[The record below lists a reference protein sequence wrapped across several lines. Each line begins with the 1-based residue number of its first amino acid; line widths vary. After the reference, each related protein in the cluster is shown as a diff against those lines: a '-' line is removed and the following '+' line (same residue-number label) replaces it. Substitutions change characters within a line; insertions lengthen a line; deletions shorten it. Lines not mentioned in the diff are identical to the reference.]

1 MQSSGDSAR
10 LPEEARGVRQSAIVV
25 AVKELLSVL
34 FVMFSAAQSRERRWR
49 ASRGFFGLTICLRSD
64 ADYGEGCQHPARTV
78 DLCLLC
84 EGPMSMALGP
94 RTGS

>member
-10 LPEEARGVRQSAIVV
+10 LPEEARGVRQSVIVV

-49 ASRGFFGLTICLRSD
+49 ASRGFFFVQPFAFDPRLTTEKAVSILHEPWTSVSFVKDRCR
-64 ADYGEGCQHPARTV
+64 
-78 DLCLLC
+78 
-84 EGPMSMALGP
+84 
-94 RTGS
+94 

>member
-10 LPEEARGVRQSAIVV
+10 LPEARGVRQSAIVV

-49 ASRGFFGLTICLRSD
+49 ASRGFLFNHLPSVR
-64 ADYGEGCQHPARTV
+64 R
-78 DLCLLC
+78 
-84 EGPMSMALGP
+84 
-94 RTGS
+94 

>member
-49 ASRGFFGLTICLRSD
+49 ASRGFFLFNHLPSE

-84 EGPMSMALGP
+84 EGPISMTLGLC
-94 RTGS
+94 TGS